1 MIDYLKDLLEDLQND
16 NCMGIKLSLFK
27 NYKQKVFA
35 LETAIEILEDIK
47 FKERGE
53 KNGSTK

>member
-1 MIDYLKDLLEDLQND
+1 MLDYLKDLLEDLQND

-35 LETAIEILEDIK
+35 LETAIEILEKIK
-47 FKERGE
+47 K
-53 KNGSTK
+53 